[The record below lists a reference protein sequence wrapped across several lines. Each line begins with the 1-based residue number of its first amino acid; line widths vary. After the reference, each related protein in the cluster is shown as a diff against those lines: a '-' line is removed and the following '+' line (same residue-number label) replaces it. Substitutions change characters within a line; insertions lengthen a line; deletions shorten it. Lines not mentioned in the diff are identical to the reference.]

1 MVTIERVQ
9 RGVAAYISNEL
20 EPQLDGFK
28 KWAFAIAA
36 SELVS
41 TVLPAYLK
49 KLSQN
54 EMVALTGMISEDL
67 SIDIERLYKRVRP
80 AAERSPARIELPIIG
95 GITFNCDDVDALYNC
110 IMRA

>member
-1 MVTIERVQ
+1 MISIDRVQ

-28 KWAFAIAA
+28 KWAFAIASA
-36 SELVS
+36 ELVA

-49 KLSQN
+49 QLAQN
-54 EMVALTGMISEDL
+54 KMVTLTGMISEDL
-67 SIDIERLYKRVRP
+67 SVDVERLYKRVRP